1 MQKVFRTV
9 SYNKFGLEL
18 RLLYQSQVAMASD
31 WSLMKL
37 LLFSR
42 QVMSICFSEDFPGG
56 PEAKSLCYQCRGP
69 KFDPWS
75 GNQIPGL
82 IPGQGTQIPVPQL
95 RPNAVKKKKKKK
107 LQSRSSTSIH
117 IFLAKVSHRMM
128 PTC

>member
-18 RLLYQSQVAMASD
+18 RLLYQSQFAMASD

-42 QVMSICFSEDFPGG
+42 QVMSICFSEDLPGG
-56 PEAKSLCYQCRGP
+56 PVAKSLCYQCRGP

-75 GNQIPGL
+75 GNPDPSATAQ
-82 IPGQGTQIPVPQL
+82 TQCS
-95 RPNAVKKKKKKK
+95 KKKKKKK
-107 LQSRSSTSIH
+107 ASTQ
-117 IFLAKVSHRMM
+117 K
-128 PTC
+128 